1 MGVRRTGPI
10 GDAASVT
17 TTAIDLPTPYRCRS
31 LTPDD
36 ARAVTDLMAVCE
48 QHDIGEVQIE
58 LEDIVGDWQ
67 RPSFDLATQSLGVYD
82 EQDRLVAYAEVYRAR
97 RAEVYV
103 LPEARGRGL
112 GSALM
117 GWTWRL
123 AAGLGGTLVG
133 QTVPERAREAT
144 ALFEAHGYRRL
155 WTSWILELPEGAEIA
170 SSALPDGVEIRP
182 VVLGQDERDAYQ
194 TVEDAF
200 GEWPDRDP
208 TSFEDWAAVVLER
221 PGFEAWQLLVAVE
234 HEGEQQQVV
243 GVCFVIPSRDTGW
256 VQYLAV
262 RRDRRGRGL
271 ARALLLRA
279 FGEARARGMTKA
291 ELNTDTRTGALDLYL
306 HVGMRV
312 KETFVHWAKELGQST
327 GRGAAFGR

>member
-1 MGVRRTGPI
+1 VRRGAGI
-10 GDAASVT
+10 GDAAPVT
-17 TTAIDLPTPYRCRS
+17 TTAIDLPAPYRCRP
-31 LTPDD
+31 LTPGD
-36 ARAVTDLMAVCE
+36 ARAVTDLMALCE

-82 EQDRLVAYAEVYRAR
+82 QQDRLVAYAEVYRAR

-103 LPEARGRGL
+103 LPEQRGRGI
-112 GSALM
+112 GSTLM
-117 GWTWRL
+117 RWTWRL
-123 AAGLGGTLVG
+123 AADLGGTLVG
-133 QTVPERAREAT
+133 QTVPEHAAEAV
-144 ALFEAHGYRRL
+144 ALFQAHGYRRL
-155 WTSWILELPEGAEIA
+155 WTSWILELPEGAQIA
-170 SSALPDGVEIRP
+170 ASPLPEGVQIRP
-182 VVLGQDERDAYQ
+182 AVVGQDERQAYQ

-200 GEWPDRDP
+200 GEWADRDP
-208 TSFEDWAAVVLER
+208 VSFEDWSAVVLQR

-234 HEGEQQQVV
+234 QAPGEGPRGEQVV

-312 KETFVHWAKELGQST
+312 KETFVHWAKDLPPAREDATPG
-327 GRGAAFGR
+327 

>member
-1 MGVRRTGPI
+1 
-10 GDAASVT
+10 
-17 TTAIDLPTPYRCRS
+17 
-31 LTPDD
+31 
-36 ARAVTDLMAVCE
+36 MAVCE
-48 QHDIGEVQIE
+48 QRDIGEVQIE

-82 EQDRLVAYAEVYRAR
+82 EQDGLVAYAEVYRAR

-103 LPEARGRGL
+103 LPEQRGRGI

-117 GWTWRL
+117 GWTWRR
-123 AAGLGGTLVG
+123 AADLGGTLVG
-133 QTVPERAREAT
+133 QTVPERSAGAT

-170 SSALPDGVEIRP
+170 ASPLPEGVEIRA
-182 VVLGQDERDAYQ
+182 VVLGEDERKAYQ
-194 TVEDAF
+194 TVEHAF
-200 GEWPDRDP
+200 GEWPGRDP
-208 TSFEDWAAVVLER
+208 VSFEDWSAVVLER
-221 PGFEAWQLLVAVE
+221 PGFEAWQLMVAVE
-234 HEGEQQQVV
+234 HESEDERVV

-291 ELNTDTRTGALDLYL
+291 ELNTDSRTGALDLYL

-312 KETFVHWAKELGQST
+312 KETFVHWAKDLRPAGEDAPVRS
-327 GRGAAFGR
+327 